1 MLNSAFKCETEQVYI
16 DLLTFQD
23 LENLKNKN
31 KGSSMTNNTS
41 VNTTQTNNKKRYMI
55 LTYVGEF
62 ERVHYPLPLN
72 FIEEPEPDSLRRTIE
87 RMKNQ
92 IVMQKSNTFSV

>member
-1 MLNSAFKCETEQVYI
+1 V
-16 DLLTFQD
+16 
-23 LENLKNKN
+23 
-31 KGSSMTNNTS
+31 SSMTNNTS
-41 VNTTQTNNKKRYMI
+41 VNTTQTNKKRYMI

-87 RMKNQ
+87 RMRNQ

>member
-1 MLNSAFKCETEQVYI
+1 
-16 DLLTFQD
+16 
-23 LENLKNKN
+23 
-31 KGSSMTNNTS
+31 MTNNTS

-87 RMKNQ
+87 RMRNQ